1 MTKEYKTRSGR
12 PFLAVNDV
20 SLDVPANSI
29 TALLGPS
36 GSGGDQS
43 VSRVSIAVKDDNIY
57 TPQRLHHAPGP
68 SDSGL
73 CQGFRTQQVSAGS
86 CARPASTGLGA
97 LHKGTD

>member
-1 MTKEYKTRSGR
+1 MDHYAGHVSDQVQDQAVPLQVRSMTKEYKTRSGR

-43 VSRVSIAVKDDNIY
+43 VSRVHSRK
-57 TPQRLHHAPGP
+57 R
-68 SDSGL
+68 
-73 CQGFRTQQVSAGS
+73 
-86 CARPASTGLGA
+86 
-97 LHKGTD
+97 